1 MSTMIFLFMTGELLV
16 INRDIALVAGN
27 ANKVP
32 ALLLFFFSFDWF
44 QNLNLRELHK
54 ALCLF
59 FFKQDLLW
67 L

>member
-32 ALLLFFFSFDWF
+32 TLLLFF
-44 QNLNLRELHK
+44 
-54 ALCLF
+54 LF
-59 FFKQDLLW
+59 F
-67 L
+67 